1 MTPLGP
7 SASFLCLSLFPYL
20 LVKIQNYFYACV
32 EEGCS
37 APLTIAREKQ
47 T

>member
-1 MTPLGP
+1 MAPLGP
-7 SASFLCLSLFPYL
+7 SASFSCLSLFPHL
-20 LVKIQNYFYACV
+20 LIKIIFYACV

-37 APLTIAREKQ
+37 VPLTIAREKK

>member
-1 MTPLGP
+1 MAP
-7 SASFLCLSLFPYL
+7 LSLVFVFKL
-20 LVKIQNYFYACV
+20 ISKIIFYACV
-32 EEGCS
+32 DEGCS